1 MSTATLHDVPRKP
14 TAPEPTPT
22 VDTDRSLLTLSEPGA
37 FKAVAHPARYRVI
50 EELYSGREM
59 TATEAAE
66 LVGLTPSAMS
76 YHLRQLERYG
86 IVERGESTDGRER
99 PWRRVAEHLGLANR
113 EGGVSP
119 VVAQA
124 VLSNILASIERLF
137 RRPHAAGKPFGASAT
152 KGLLR
157 LTDEQAAE
165 LDRRVGALIEE
176 FEADEAPAGP
186 DAPPTREFYWIRGDA
201 EPTGEV

>member
-1 MSTATLHDVPRKP
+1 MSTATLGDVPKGTAPGPKP
-14 TAPEPTPT
+14 TAT
-22 VDTDRSLLTLSEPGA
+22 VDEDRNLLTLSEPGA
-37 FKAVAHPARYRVI
+37 FKAVAHPARYRII

-76 YHLRQLERYG
+76 YHLRALERYG
-86 IVERGESTDGRER
+86 LVERGQSDDGRER
-99 PWRRVAEHLGLANR
+99 PWRRVAEHLGFANK

-119 VVAQA
+119 AVAQA
-124 VLSNILASIERLF
+124 VLANMSTSIERLL
-137 RRPHAAGKPFGASAT
+137 RRPHAAGKPFGASIT

-165 LDRRVGALIEE
+165 LDRRIGALIDE
-176 FEADEAPAGP
+176 FEADESPAGP

-201 EPTGEV
+201 ESA